1 MCIIQ
6 KQKIMFK
13 KVIYLGLMAGAVH
26 FADAQ
31 KINLGKALDAGA
43 KGVKA
48 LTFSN
53 ADAARLSKES
63 VDWMD
68 NNNPVADKNSPYTK
82 TKMDLL

>member
-1 MCIIQ
+1 
-6 KQKIMFK
+6 MFK
-13 KVIYLGLMAGAVH
+13 KVIYLGLMAGAIH

-31 KINLGKALDAGA
+31 GKALDAGA

-82 TKMDLL
+82 TKMDFL

>member
-1 MCIIQ
+1 MSIIQ

-31 KINLGKALDAGA
+31 KINLGKALDAGV

-53 ADAARLSKES
+53 ADAARLSRICRL
-63 VDWMD
+63 DG
-68 NNNPVADKNSPYTK
+68 
-82 TKMDLL
+82 